1 MADKI
6 EFELV
11 APERLLIEGEFD
23 MIVLPGEDG
32 DFGVLPLH
40 APIIS
45 TLRPGTIV
53 IFEDGQITSRIFVAA
68 GFAEVTAERLTV
80 MAEQASLIE
89 EIDRA
94 EVQQAI
100 SDLRDDIGIARDE
113 SERAAAEAGLVIAEA
128 KLQAIDQP
136 AY

>member
-32 DFGVLPLH
+32 DFGVLPRH

-80 MAEQASLIE
+80 MAEQASRIE

-100 SDLRDDIGIARDE
+100 SDLRDDIGIARDD
-113 SERAAAEAGLVIAEA
+113 SERATAEAGLVIAEA

>member
-23 MIVLPGEDG
+23 MIVLPGENG
-32 DFGVLPLH
+32 DFGVLPRH
-40 APIIS
+40 APLIS
-45 TLRPGTIV
+45 TLRPGTIA

-80 MAEQASLIE
+80 MAEQASPIE

-113 SERAAAEAGLVIAEA
+113 TERVAAEAGLVIAEA

-136 AY
+136 VY

>member
-11 APERLLIEGEFD
+11 APERLLISGQFD
-23 MIVLPGEDG
+23 MIVVPGEDG

-40 APIIS
+40 APVIS
-45 TLRPGTIV
+45 ILRPGTIV
-53 IFEDGQITSRIFVAA
+53 MFEDGQVTNRVFVAA
-68 GFAEVTAERLTV
+68 GFAEVKPERLTV
-80 MAEQASLIE
+80 MAEQAAPIE

-94 EVQQAI
+94 EVEQMI
-100 SDLRDDIGIARDE
+100 SDLRDEIGIARDA
-113 SERAAAEAGLVIAEA
+113 SERATSESRLVIAEA

>member
-23 MIVLPGEDG
+23 MIVLPGENG
-32 DFGVLPLH
+32 DFGVLPRH
-40 APIIS
+40 APLIS
-45 TLRPGTIV
+45 TLRPGTIA
-53 IFEDGQITSRIFVAA
+53 IFEDGQITNRIFVAA

-80 MAEQASLIE
+80 MAEQASPIE

-100 SDLRDDIGIARDE
+100 SDLHDDIGIARDE
-113 SERAAAEAGLVIAEA
+113 SERTTAEAGLVIAEA

-136 AY
+136 VY

>member
-1 MADKI
+1 VADKI

-23 MIVLPGEDG
+23 MIVLPGENG
-32 DFGVLPLH
+32 DFGVLPRH
-40 APIIS
+40 APLIS

-68 GFAEVTAERLTV
+68 GFAEVMAERLTV
-80 MAEQASLIE
+80 MAEQASPIE

-100 SDLRDDIGIARDE
+100 SGLRDDIGIACDE
-113 SERAAAEAGLVIAEA
+113 SERAVAEAGLVIAEA

-136 AY
+136 GY

>member
-23 MIVLPGEDG
+23 MIVLPGEGG
-32 DFGVLPLH
+32 DFGVLPRH
-40 APIIS
+40 APVIS
-45 TLRPGTIV
+45 TLRPGTIA
-53 IFEDGQITSRIFVAA
+53 IFENGQITRRIFVAA

-80 MAEQASLIE
+80 MAEQASPIE
-89 EIDRA
+89 EMDRA
-94 EVQQAI
+94 EVQQSI
-100 SDLRDDIGIARDE
+100 SDLRDDIGIARDD
-113 SERAAAEAGLVIAEA
+113 SERAVAEAGLVIAEA

-136 AY
+136 VY

>member
-23 MIVLPGEDG
+23 MIVLPGENG
-32 DFGVLPLH
+32 DFGVLPRH
-40 APIIS
+40 APLIS
-45 TLRPGTIV
+45 TLRPGTIA

-80 MAEQASLIE
+80 MAEQASPIE
-89 EIDRA
+89 EINRA

-113 SERAAAEAGLVIAEA
+113 TERATAESGLVIAEA

-136 AY
+136 VY